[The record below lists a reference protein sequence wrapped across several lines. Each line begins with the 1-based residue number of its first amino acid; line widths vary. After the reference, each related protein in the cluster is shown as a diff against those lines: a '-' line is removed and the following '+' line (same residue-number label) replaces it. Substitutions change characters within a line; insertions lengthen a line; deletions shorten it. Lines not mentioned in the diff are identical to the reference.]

1 MKKSAKT
8 VFVILAAFS
17 LLWPEW
23 VAAQSQAVQARLVAS
38 LGAPLLLADEGSFFV
53 GGHVER
59 SEYPS
64 VPGAAGRIFVGQM
77 YVHYRVPLK
86 RQHRWPIVMV
96 HGGGLTG
103 ATYETTPDGREGW
116 ATYFARRGFAVYVV
130 DLPGRGRA
138 GFDPTPI
145 NRAAVQK
152 DASSLHGLI
161 RRTEEYAWIAYRFGP
176 ANGVAYPGGQYPT
189 EAVDALSAQG
199 VPTAEMFLPDGLTS
213 AAPNALAALL
223 DKIGP
228 AVVMA
233 HSQSGPFAD
242 KLVELRPRLVRAVIN
257 IEASQGTVPTDAEI
271 AAYKNVPDLELFGDN
286 VTGNPTVTGQS
297 RYDGRK
303 SVVSRI
309 KAAGY
314 DADIVALPDIG
325 LHGNSHLLMQDR
337 NNLEVANFLI
347 RWIETKAEPN

>member
-1 MKKSAKT
+1 MKTSAKG
-8 VFVILAAFS
+8 VFAGLAALG
-17 LLWPEW
+17 LLGSHC
-23 VAAQSQAVQARLVAS
+23 AAARPRTPQAKPLVS
-38 LGAPLLLADEGSFFV
+38 LGGALLLADEGSFFV

-64 VPGAAGRIFVGQM
+64 VPGAAGRFVVGQM

-86 RQHRWPIVMV
+86 RRHRWPIVMV

-116 ATYFARRGFAVYVV
+116 ATYFARRGFVVYVV

-138 GFDPTPI
+138 GFDPTAI
-145 NRAAVQK
+145 NRAAVEK
-152 DASSLHGLI
+152 NASSLPGLI
-161 RRTEEYAWIAYRFGP
+161 RRTEEYAWTVYRFGP
-176 ANGVAYPGGQYPT
+176 ANGVPYPGIQYPT
-189 EAVDALSAQG
+189 EAAEALSAQS
-199 VPTAEMFLPDGLTS
+199 VPTAEVFLPDGLTG

-242 KLVELRPRLVRAVIN
+242 KLVELRPLLVRAVIN
-257 IEASQGTVPTDAEI
+257 IEASQGTIPTDAQI
-271 AAYKNVPDLELFGDN
+271 AAYRDVPDLELFGDN
-286 VTGNPTVTGQS
+286 VIGNPTATGQS

-347 RWIETKAEPN
+347 RWIERIVEPK